1 MVINYLL
8 SGWEC
13 SLDLSSNVLS
23 YFKKKKGRG
32 GVGTKMASYLNSHI
46 LFCIKRSKHLI
57 KISMFPNSL
66 SKAHDNNG
74 QES

>member
-23 YFKKKKGRG
+23 YFKKKKKRG
-32 GVGTKMASYLNSHI
+32 EWEQKWPLILIVTSYSASSDQNI
-46 LFCIKRSKHLI
+46 
-57 KISMFPNSL
+57 
-66 SKAHDNNG
+66 
-74 QES
+74 

>member
-23 YFKKKKGRG
+23 YFKKKKKRG
-32 GVGTKMASYLNSHI
+32 EWEQKWPPILIVTSYSASSDQNI
-46 LFCIKRSKHLI
+46 
-57 KISMFPNSL
+57 
-66 SKAHDNNG
+66 
-74 QES
+74 